1 MAWGMREAG
10 ARILAE
16 GEEKVRAEG
25 VEVEKRLKE
34 GHVVHEIVKAAG
46 EGGFNLIVMGLGV

>member
-1 MAWGMREAG
+1 
-10 ARILAE
+10 LAE